1 MSAFLDSVTAFKLKA
16 RGWLISRTRKLL
28 KTADSKLSVATSFLF
43 CDNAIFGF
51 RDYCRSVSWT
61 RERQKEFDEYWLENY
76 GSKIG
81 SEWHRFYEGLTG
93 SYSPNFFPTTLYSP
107 NLARKINNM
116 QLAAICDSKT
126 MLPYFFNNAEL
137 GRKCIPD
144 HYAYRIQGYFYDK
157 DRNVV
162 SCEELSRRVANV
174 GPCVLK
180 AAGEMQGKGVI
191 MLDLKDGRDVKT
203 GKSALELFKLTKGD
217 FVLQERVTEHSA
229 LTYLSPNSLNTIRV
243 TTYICEDVVCRSPIL
258 VRLGIGASP
267 VDNFHAGGLAV
278 GVRDDG
284 TLLKTALQIDSRH
297 LFTKQTIN
305 PNTGEPFEGY
315 KLPFIDRVID
325 FVTKNH
331 GRIPGIGMVSW
342 DLILTEDGDPMVIEV
357 NVSKQNI
364 AFIQYVHGPIFG
376 DNTPKMLKLIRK

>member
-1 MSAFLDSVTAFKLKA
+1 
-16 RGWLISRTRKLL
+16 
-28 KTADSKLSVATSFLF
+28 
-43 CDNAIFGF
+43 
-51 RDYCRSVSWT
+51 
-61 RERQKEFDEYWLENY
+61 
-76 GSKIG
+76 
-81 SEWHRFYEGLTG
+81 
-93 SYSPNFFPTTLYSP
+93 
-107 NLARKINNM
+107 
-116 QLAAICDSKT
+116 
-126 MLPYFFNNAEL
+126 
-137 GRKCIPD
+137 
-144 HYAYRIQGYFYDK
+144 
-157 DRNVV
+157 
-162 SCEELSRRVANV
+162 
-174 GPCVLK
+174 
-180 AAGEMQGKGVI
+180 MQGKGVI